1 MSKRQIVLLYNVCT
15 GLFILS
21 LFRDD
26 KEKFYIFIHI
36 PYLQGQQIKYMIITI
51 PNLNLSNNELNVK
64 KY

>member
-36 PYLQGQQIKYMIITI
+36 PYLQGQQM
-51 PNLNLSNNELNVK
+51 NLDLSNNELNVK

>member
-1 MSKRQIVLLYNVCT
+1 MSKRQTVLLYNVCT

-36 PYLQGQQIKYMIITI
+36 PYLQGQQMKY
-51 PNLNLSNNELNVK
+51 LDLSNNELNVK